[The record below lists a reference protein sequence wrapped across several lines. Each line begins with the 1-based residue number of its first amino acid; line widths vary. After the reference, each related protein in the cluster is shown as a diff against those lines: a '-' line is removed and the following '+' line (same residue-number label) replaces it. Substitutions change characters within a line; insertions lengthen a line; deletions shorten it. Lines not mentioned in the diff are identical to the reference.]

1 MLSYSGPTTLG
12 LKLWVQD
19 GSLELLGK
27 VVKGPSVS
35 EARIE
40 EVDPLRDAS
49 LGGMVEGR
57 SLCVFL
63 AVLSH
68 SPIVWGC

>member
-1 MLSYSGPTTLG
+1 MLSYSGPTALG

-49 LGGMVEGR
+49 LGGMV
-57 SLCVFL
+57 
-63 AVLSH
+63 
-68 SPIVWGC
+68 